1 MARKEAAMIELT
13 EEQLQALGAASES
26 PPRARNPLTQETFA
40 LIRQDV
46 YELVRQI
53 IDGPNR
59 RGWDDPE
66 LDVYGEGPIQS

>member
-1 MARKEAAMIELT
+1 MIELT
-13 EEQLQALGAASES
+13 DEQLQALGAQGES
-26 PPRARNPLTQETFA
+26 PPRARNPHTQETFV
-40 LIRQDV
+40 LIREGV

-66 LDVYGEGPIQS
+66 MDIYDEGAPGS

>member
-1 MARKEAAMIELT
+1 MIELT
-13 EEQLQALGAASES
+13 EDQVRAIEAGGES
-26 PPRARNPLTQETFA
+26 PPRVKNPHTQETFF

-46 YELVRQI
+46 YDLVRRI

-66 LDVYGEGPIQS
+66 LDVYEEYRKKS